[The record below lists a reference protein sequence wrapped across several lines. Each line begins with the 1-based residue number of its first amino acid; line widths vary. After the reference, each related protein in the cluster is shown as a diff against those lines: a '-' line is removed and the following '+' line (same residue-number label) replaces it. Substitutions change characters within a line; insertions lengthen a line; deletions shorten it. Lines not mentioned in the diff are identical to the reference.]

1 MSPPVSA
8 FSTSHSSEPAFA
20 VFYIATGAGLSLTV
34 TTFTFSRISGALFSP
49 AVSLGMAL
57 VGALTPSRAILLTCV
72 QFLGGICAGAL
83 VNVLT
88 PGKLQV
94 KRPGD
99 RERQLT
105 QPRVRE
111 QEARI
116 TRLGSGRPCRS
127 SAGCS
132 LKSYSRLA

>member
-8 FSTSHSSEPAFA
+8 FSTVHASEPAFA

-57 VGALTPSRAILLTCV
+57 VGALKPVRAILLTSV
-72 QFLGGICAGAL
+72 QFLGGICAAAL

-88 PGKLQV
+88 PGEVQASRRVL
-94 KRPGD
+94 RNFL
-99 RERQLT
+99 LT
-105 QPRVRE
+105 QPRARE

-127 SAGCS
+127 SVDCFSKLCS
-132 LKSYSRLA
+132 RPA